1 MTAMVVTFTPPAVE
15 PEPPP
20 MNMSISVRSVETGA
34 ILLISTRLKPPERIM
49 MEANI
54 ALRTFSPG
62 E

>member
-15 PEPPP
+15 P
-20 MNMSISVRSVETGA
+20 GA
-34 ILLISTRLKPPERIM
+34 ARNEHEHIRQERGDGGDTAHIDQVKTAERIM